1 MKTTEII
8 KIVTSLSTI
17 VFSFLMIFAN
27 TKYRKTRNLHD
38 YKKQI
43 IYLIVCILSI
53 LIHYLSED

>member
-38 YKKQI
+38 YKKTDNIPHSMYI
-43 IYLIVCILSI
+43 IHLNSLFM
-53 LIHYLSED
+53 